1 MKERKIFRNVE
12 IKVACVLIAAAL
24 WLYSWQS
31 EREIPFKASVQPQT
45 RRQWYVNSVRIDSV
59 PVEIKGENG
68 RLKLAQDKV
77 TITVK
82 VPDHLSLDEIS
93 SIKAEIRADRIKEGD
108 ESVEILDTDF
118 VLPKGMVLLYVEPR
132 KIEIIRR

>member
-1 MKERKIFRNVE
+1 MKGKIFRNME

-31 EREIPFKASVQPQT
+31 EREIPFKASMQPQT
-45 RRQWYVNSVRIDSV
+45 QRQWYVNSVRINSV
-59 PVEIKGENG
+59 PVEIKGGNG
-68 RLKLAQDKV
+68 RIKLARNKV

-93 SIKAEIRADRIKEGD
+93 SIKAEIKADRIKGED

>member
-1 MKERKIFRNVE
+1 MKERKIFRNME

-31 EREIPFKASVQPQT
+31 KREIPFKASMQPQT
-45 RRQWYVNSVRIDSV
+45 RRQWYVNSVRIDSI
-59 PVEIKGENG
+59 PVEIKGGNG

-93 SIKAEIRADRIKEGD
+93 SIKAEIRADRIREGD

-132 KIEIIRR
+132 KIEITRR

>member
-1 MKERKIFRNVE
+1 MKERKIFSNVE